1 MAKKSLVRLK
11 RWRRARHQGASTLM
25 SVATQEF
32 PGNSANSPLYHR
44 VYRLRGTLERQSF
57 DQSYVTRLIHGDA
70 ETERHFSRYF
80 GELLSIKLRCRLRS
94 SHLVDDA
101 RQETF
106 LRVLNVLR
114 NKGGLEHPER
124 LGAFVNA
131 VCDNVLSEFFRAG
144 SRYQQ
149 PPENAP
155 DPEDESA
162 SADSEY
168 ITEERKKL
176 IRQVLNKLS
185 DTDRMVLRRV
195 FLEDRDKDEVC
206 RELGIDRGYLRVR
219 VHRALARFRSALE
232 KDTGIKSFATA
243 VS

>member
-1 MAKKSLVRLK
+1 M
-11 RWRRARHQGASTLM
+11 
-25 SVATQEF
+25 
-32 PGNSANSPLYHR
+32 
-44 VYRLRGTLERQSF
+44 ERQSF
-57 DQSYVTRLIHGDA
+57 DESYVTRLIRGDA
-70 ETERHFSRYF
+70 DTERHFSRYF
-80 GELLSIKLRCRLRS
+80 GELLTIKLRCRLRS

-155 DPEDESA
+155 EPEDETA
-162 SADSEY
+162 RADSGY
-168 ITEERKKL
+168 ITDERKRL

-185 DTDRMVLRRV
+185 ETDRTVLRKV
-195 FLEDRDKDEVC
+195 FLEDRDKDEIC
-206 RELGIDRGYLRVR
+206 RDLGIDRDYLRVR

-232 KDTGIKSFATA
+232 KDTGMKSLATA
-243 VS
+243 VT

>member
-1 MAKKSLVRLK
+1 MSGVT
-11 RWRRARHQGASTLM
+11 QGFSSQSAS
-25 SVATQEF
+25 A
-32 PGNSANSPLYHR
+32 PLYHR
-44 VYRLRGTLERQSF
+44 VYRVRGTLERQSF
-57 DQSYVTRLIHGDA
+57 DENYVNRLIDGDA

-155 DPEDESA
+155 EPEDESA
-162 SADSEY
+162 SADSEC
-168 ITEERKKL
+168 ITAERKRL
-176 IRQVLNKLS
+176 IRHVLDKLS
-185 DTDRMVLRRV
+185 ETDRAVLRKV
-195 FLEDRDKDEVC
+195 FLEDRDKDEIC
-206 RELGIDRGYLRVR
+206 HELGIDRDYLRVR

-232 KDTGIKSFATA
+232 KDTGIKSMATA

>member
-1 MAKKSLVRLK
+1 
-11 RWRRARHQGASTLM
+11 
-25 SVATQEF
+25 
-32 PGNSANSPLYHR
+32 
-44 VYRLRGTLERQSF
+44 
-57 DQSYVTRLIHGDA
+57 
-70 ETERHFSRYF
+70 
-80 GELLSIKLRCRLRS
+80 LRS

-114 NKGGLEHPER
+114 NKGGLDHPER

-149 PPENAP
+149 PAENAP
-155 DPEDESA
+155 EPEDETA
-162 SADSEY
+162 SADSGY
-168 ITEERKKL
+168 ITEERKRL
-176 IRQVLNKLS
+176 IRQVLDKLS
-185 DTDRMVLRRV
+185 DTDQTVLRKV

-206 RELGIDRGYLRVR
+206 RELGIDRDYLRVR
-219 VHRALARFRSALE
+219 VHRAVARFRSALE
-232 KDTGIKSFATA
+232 KETGLNSFATA

>member
-1 MAKKSLVRLK
+1 MSAVT
-11 RWRRARHQGASTLM
+11 QGFSGQPAS
-25 SVATQEF
+25 A
-32 PGNSANSPLYHR
+32 PLYHR
-44 VYRLRGTLERQSF
+44 VYRLRGTLERQAF
-57 DQSYVTRLIHGDA
+57 DESYVNLLIRGDA

-155 DPEDESA
+155 EPEDESA
-162 SADSEY
+162 SADSGC
-168 ITEERKKL
+168 ITAERKRL

-185 DTDRMVLRRV
+185 ETDRAVLRKV
-195 FLEDRDKDEVC
+195 FLEDRDKDEIC
-206 RELGIDRGYLRVR
+206 QELGIDRDYLRVR
-219 VHRALARFRSALE
+219 VYRALARFRSALE
-232 KDTGIKSFATA
+232 KDTGIKSLATA
-243 VS
+243 VT

>member
-1 MAKKSLVRLK
+1 
-11 RWRRARHQGASTLM
+11 M

-32 PGNSANSPLYHR
+32 SSNSASPPLYHR

-57 DQSYVTRLIHGDA
+57 DQSYVTRLTQGDV

-80 GELLSIKLRCRLRS
+80 GDLLSIKLRCRLRS

-131 VCDNVLSEFFRAG
+131 VCETCYPNSFVPEAVTSSLPKTRRSPKTN
-144 SRYQQ
+144 
-149 PPENAP
+149 PPAP
-155 DPEDESA
+155 NPEC
-162 SADSEY
+162 
-168 ITEERKKL
+168 ITEERKRL
-176 IRQVLNKLS
+176 IRQVLDKLS
-185 DTDRMVLRRV
+185 GTDQAVLRKV
-195 FLEDRDKDEVC
+195 FLEERDKDEVC
-206 RELGIDRGYLRVR
+206 HELGIDRDYLRVR

-232 KDTGIKSFATA
+232 KDTGLKSLATA

>member
-1 MAKKSLVRLK
+1 
-11 RWRRARHQGASTLM
+11 M
-25 SVATQEF
+25 SVATQKF
-32 PGNSANSPLYHR
+32 SSNSAGPPLYHR

-57 DQSYVTRLIHGDA
+57 DQSYVTRLTQGDA

-80 GELLSIKLRCRLRS
+80 GDLLSIKLRCRLRS

-114 NKGGLEHPER
+114 NKGGLDHPER

-155 DPEDESA
+155 EPEDETA
-162 SADSEY
+162 SADSGY
-168 ITEERKKL
+168 ITEERKRL
-176 IRQVLNKLS
+176 IRQVLDKLS
-185 DTDRMVLRRV
+185 DTDQTVLRKV

-206 RELGIDRGYLRVR
+206 RDLGIDRDYLRVR
-219 VHRALARFRSALE
+219 VHRALARFRTALE
-232 KDTGIKSFATA
+232 KETGLNSFARA
-243 VS
+243 VG

>member
-1 MAKKSLVRLK
+1 
-11 RWRRARHQGASTLM
+11 M
-25 SVATQEF
+25 SGVTQEF
-32 PGNSANSPLYHR
+32 SSQSASAPLYHR

-57 DQSYVTRLIHGDA
+57 DESYVTRLTRGDA

-155 DPEDESA
+155 EPEDESA
-162 SADSEY
+162 SADSGC
-168 ITEERKKL
+168 ITGERKRL

-185 DTDRMVLRRV
+185 ETDRAVLRKV
-195 FLEDRDKDEVC
+195 FLEDRDKDEIC
-206 RELGIDRGYLRVR
+206 RELGIDRDYLRVR

-232 KDTGIKSFATA
+232 KDTGIKSLASA
-243 VS
+243 VT